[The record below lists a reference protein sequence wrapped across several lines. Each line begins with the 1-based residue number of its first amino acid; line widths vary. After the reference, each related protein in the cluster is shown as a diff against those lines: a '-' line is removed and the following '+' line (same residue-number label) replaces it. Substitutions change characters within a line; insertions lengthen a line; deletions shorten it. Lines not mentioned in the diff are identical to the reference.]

1 MLLIKKIKELMQ
13 TLSISIYRGDR
24 LERNLKVIS
33 WIGFVIA
40 FISGIMTVINLV
52 QHKGF
57 VTYTTAIACLSGIII
72 TYAGMVLKKRTPA
85 ILAALFVCLFI
96 FTYYALFGINDGF
109 AILWTFLVPL
119 AFSYFAGVSYGVAM
133 SVYYELL
140 FVVLFYTP
148 IRSVMAQYYT
158 KTFMDRYPLLYLCGV
173 LLNSVAMIQYHATTL
188 AQMEYEKKLKEAAD
202 AAIAAG
208 EAKSQFLAQMSHEI
222 RTPINTVLGMNEMI
236 LREAKDENVLEYSES
251 IQESGRTLL
260 ALINSILDFSKIEDG
275 KMEIV
280 SVEYATLTMINNL
293 VASVSNRAKAKGL
306 ELLTDIDE
314 KIPRTLRGDD
324 VRLSQIIANLLTN
337 AVKYTEKG
345 SVTLT
350 IHKKERQGSKV
361 LLFISVKD
369 TGIGIK
375 DEDRERMFE
384 SFERLDETRNRNIEG
399 TGLGMA
405 IVTKLLAMMG
415 SEIHLTSVYGKGSTF
430 YFEIWQEVVDGT
442 PLMRDLAKTPKA
454 IKERGEE
461 TFLFAPTAKV
471 LVTDDNEMNLK
482 VISHLLKRCGIKP
495 DLASSGMETIERI
508 REKKYDIVFLDHMMP
523 HMDGMETLQKLKE
536 EGLTEHLTIIA
547 LTANA
552 VVGARESYLAAGFQD
567 YLSKPIS
574 VASLEEIMAK
584 YLPAGIYEWKKKES

>member
-1 MLLIKKIKELMQ
+1 
-13 TLSISIYRGDR
+13 
-24 LERNLKVIS
+24 
-33 WIGFVIA
+33 
-40 FISGIMTVINLV
+40 
-52 QHKGF
+52 
-57 VTYTTAIACLSGIII
+57 
-72 TYAGMVLKKRTPA
+72 
-85 ILAALFVCLFI
+85 
-96 FTYYALFGINDGF
+96 
-109 AILWTFLVPL
+109 
-119 AFSYFAGVSYGVAM
+119 
-133 SVYYELL
+133 
-140 FVVLFYTP
+140 
-148 IRSVMAQYYT
+148 
-158 KTFMDRYPLLYLCGV
+158 
-173 LLNSVAMIQYHATTL
+173 
-188 AQMEYEKKLKEAAD
+188 
-202 AAIAAG
+202 
-208 EAKSQFLAQMSHEI
+208 
-222 RTPINTVLGMNEMI
+222 
-236 LREAKDENVLEYSES
+236 
-251 IQESGRTLL
+251 
-260 ALINSILDFSKIEDG
+260 
-275 KMEIV
+275 MEIV

-508 REKKYDIVFLDHMMP
+508 REKKYDIVFFGSHDAPHGRHGDSAKAEGRRVDGAFNDHCTY
-523 HMDGMETLQKLKE
+523 GECRSWREGKLS
-536 EGLTEHLTIIA
+536 GSRLSRLSFQTHQRSIA
-547 LTANA
+547 
-552 VVGARESYLAAGFQD
+552 GGD
-567 YLSKPIS
+567 YGEVSSCGDL
-574 VASLEEIMAK
+574 
-584 YLPAGIYEWKKKES
+584 